1 MNQRQIVRYT
11 IVMLVIV
18 ALLTGVATFAV
29 LYNAALRTHSER
41 LLATA
46 DATARL
52 LSLSLSIVDPSG
64 EEPAGS
70 HELLL
75 RQMLDSHDLRVALG
89 SSGEIVIARQVNH
102 GIDIM
107 VATRDKSATAAH
119 LHEVTSREKALRHAL
134 NGESGL
140 MQDIDYANRPVL
152 AAYQPI
158 GDGKI
163 ALVTRME
170 LAELRKPFVNAALG
184 SGSIVAAV
192 LLLVP
197 LLYTRLSAPM
207 FRLLSDE
214 QNRYRTLVELSPYG
228 VLVIDT
234 ATARA
239 VTCNRVAHEQL
250 GYSEEEFLALTVS
263 DYEAVEDPAE
273 TRRRIETI
281 INTGYD
287 EFDTVHRTK
296 SGELRNVHVHARAF
310 QFEGRLAFHTIYRDI
325 TEQVA
330 TAEELRRHRNHLE
343 ELVKERNAELLAT
356 NEQLEQEIA
365 ERIAA
370 ETQLKLADIVY
381 RNTVEGVFVTD
392 PKGTILSVNPAFT
405 AITGYTLDEV
415 IGKNPR
421 ILKSHQQAPEFY
433 QELWASL
440 LKHGHWHGEIW
451 NRRKSG
457 EAYLQRL
464 TITMHPGHDG
474 KPRNYVAVFT
484 DITELHEKE
493 EHIRH
498 QAYHDAL
505 TGLPNRML
513 FQDRLK
519 QSLLM
524 AERSNQQLAVMF
536 LDLDRFKVINDTFGH
551 HTGDELLRM
560 VAERLSEVL
569 RQSDTVSRFGGDE
582 FVVLL
587 SDIEGPQDAC
597 NVAGKI
603 IEVFAKPLTVDTH
616 ELVLSTSIGISLF
629 PEHGNDATAL
639 MKNADAA
646 MYNAKESGRN
656 TLKLYRPD
664 MNAKASYHLA
674 IEGRL
679 RKALDQSTFVLH
691 YQPRVKL
698 ATGEIVGVEALIRW
712 NDADY
717 GPIPPNDFIPIAEE
731 TGLIIPIGEWVLE
744 NACRQSRAWREMG
757 HDLRVSVNLSP
768 RQFSHA
774 TLVDHIAQLLE
785 VNSLPGHSLE
795 LELTESMIMTQ
806 AEHTIE
812 TLKRFKALG
821 IFIAIDDFGTGY
833 SSLSYLKRFPIDTL
847 KVDKSFVR
855 DITTDSSDAAIIE
868 TIIAL
873 GQSLDIE
880 VVAEGVETAEQLAFL
895 SARECNAIQGYYF
908 SRPVPHDELT
918 RMLDAGQR
926 LAL

>member
-1 MNQRQIVRYT
+1 
-11 IVMLVIV
+11 MLVIV

-29 LYNAALRTHSER
+29 LYNASLRTHSER

-46 DATARL
+46 DTTARL

-89 SSGEIVIARQVNH
+89 SSGEIVIARQAKD
-102 GIDIM
+102 GIDIL

-119 LHEVTSREKALRHAL
+119 LHVATSREIALRHAL
-134 NGESGL
+134 NGESGI
-140 MQDIDYANRPVL
+140 MQDVDYANRPVL

-197 LLYTRLSAPM
+197 LLYTRLTAPM

-214 QNRYRTLVELSPYG
+214 QKRFRALVDLSPYG
-228 VLVIDT
+228 VLVIDENGKG
-234 ATARA
+234 
-239 VTCNRVAHEQL
+239 VMCNRVAHEQL
-250 GYSEEEFLALTVS
+250 GYTEEEFLALRIS
-263 DYEAVEDPAE
+263 DYEAVEDPE
-273 TRRRIETI
+273 VTRRHMETI

-287 EFDTVHRTK
+287 EFDTIHRTK
-296 SGELRNVHVHARAF
+296 SGELRHVHVHVRTF
-310 QFEGRLAFHTIYRDI
+310 QFAGRVAFHTIFRDI

-330 TAEELRRHRNHLE
+330 TADELERHRNHLE
-343 ELVKERNAELLAT
+343 ELVKERNAELLAA

-392 PKGTILSVNPAFT
+392 PYGTILSVNPAFT

-421 ILKSHQQAPEFY
+421 ILKSHHQNPEFY
-433 QELWASL
+433 QELWATL
-440 LKHGHWHGEIW
+440 LHQGQWHGEIW

-524 AERSNQQLAVMF
+524 ADRSNQQLAVMF

-560 VAERLSEVL
+560 VAERLSVVL

-582 FVVLL
+582 FVILL
-587 SDIEGPQDAC
+587 SDIEGPQDAR
-597 NVAGKI
+597 NVAEKI

-629 PEHGNDATAL
+629 PDHGHDATTL

-679 RKALDQSTFVLH
+679 RKALDNSSFVLH
-691 YQPRVKL
+691 YQPRVSL
-698 ATGEIVGVEALIRW
+698 VTGEIVGVEALIRW
-712 NDADY
+712 NDDEY

-795 LELTESMIMTQ
+795 LELTESMVMTQ

-812 TLKRFKALG
+812 TLKRFKTLG

-855 DITTDSSDAAIIE
+855 DITTDSNDAAIIE

-895 SARECNAIQGYYF
+895 SARECSAIQGYYF
-908 SRPVPHDELT
+908 SKPVPHDELT